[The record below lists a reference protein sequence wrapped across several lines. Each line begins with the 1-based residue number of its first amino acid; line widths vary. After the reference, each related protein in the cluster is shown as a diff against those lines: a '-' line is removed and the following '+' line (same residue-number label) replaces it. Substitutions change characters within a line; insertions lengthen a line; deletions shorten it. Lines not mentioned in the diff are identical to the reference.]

1 MIKAAILV
9 AIIIAGLI
17 FGPEVSGSKGYVLV
31 AMGNYTIETSV
42 TKAIIL
48 CVLFYLLLLG
58 IEWLLLKT
66 LGISK
71 TSYDWLR
78 GRNVRKARKNT
89 YAGML
94 ALAEGD
100 FKNAERLTANSA
112 THSDTPLL
120 NYLAAAE
127 AAQEQGDNAKRD
139 TYLKQAQQNSDNNF
153 AIGLTQAKFHLRQGQ
168 YEEAHAALSLLHN
181 KQPKHQQVL
190 KLLSETYQQL
200 GEWQKLLDVL
210 PSLRKAG
217 LVAND
222 DAEQLELTAYAKIFQ
237 QLAQQEGSHGL
248 QVYWNKMSR
257 KLKAEPSLIAAIGE
271 ELIALDDHDGAKI
284 ILLNG
289 IKKSAPDRVL
299 AVINQLKLA
308 DYQALI
314 NSLEHGRKKFPASAA
329 LESAYA
335 QCQQKAGNI
344 ELAIKAYQAAIEL
357 TPNANDY
364 YQLGLL
370 LEQQGV
376 ISEAQQCFKQGLTLS
391 QA

>member
-31 AMGNYTIETSV
+31 AMGDYTIETSV
-42 TKAIIL
+42 SKAIIIG
-48 CVLFYLLLLG
+48 VLFYLLLLG
-58 IEWLLLKT
+58 IEWLLHKT
-66 LGISK
+66 LGISRQ
-71 TSYDWLR
+71 SYNWLR

-100 FKNAERLTANSA
+100 YKNAERLTANSA

-139 TYLKQAQQNSDNNF
+139 TYLKQAQENSDNSF

-200 GEWQKLLDVL
+200 DEWQKLLDLL

-217 LVAND
+217 LLAHD
-222 DAEQLELTAYAKIFQ
+222 DADQLELTTYAGIFK
-237 QLAQQEGSHGL
+237 QLAKQEGSHGL

-271 ELIALDDHDGAKI
+271 QLITLDDHDAAKI

-289 IKKSAPDRVL
+289 IKKSAPNSIL
-299 AVINQLKLA
+299 AVINQLKLP
-308 DYQALI
+308 DYQDLI
-314 NSLEHGRKKFPASAA
+314 NSLESGRKKFPASAA

-335 QCQQKAGNI
+335 QCQLKAGNI
-344 ELAIKAYQAAIEL
+344 EQAIKAYQAAIEL
-357 TPNANDY
+357 TPNADDY

-376 ISEAQQCFKQGLTLS
+376 ISEAQQCFKRGLALS